1 MTVTLNKL
9 KNKFADF
16 IIDNVDGLVLGS
28 GGHDVSG
35 EVLADNNNLADL
47 NNRILKVNVSSVEKS
62 DNYNVVCN
70 TTLDRDDTAQIDDSI
85 ISEMGIVDFDDSLI
99 CSKNI
104 PPKIVD
110 INESYRFVIKVEL

>member
-9 KNKFADF
+9 KNKFANF

-28 GGHDVSG
+28 GGHDDIG

-62 DNYNVVCN
+62 DNYTVVCN
-70 TTLDRDDTAQIDDSI
+70 TTLD
-85 ISEMGIVDFDDSLI
+85 
-99 CSKNI
+99 
-104 PPKIVD
+104 
-110 INESYRFVIKVEL
+110 